1 MDLRH
6 KGTLLLIAGLV
17 IGCGSWYF
25 WPRQQADAAMKPAHS
40 APLVSMVTAMVKPL
54 PITLTTQG
62 HIIALNQVDIQ
73 AQITGT
79 VKTVAF
85 HEGDFVKAG
94 QLLFT
99 LDNASQ
105 SAAYD
110 RAVAALGESKAL
122 LVKAQNDLQRGR
134 ALKAKNYIS
143 MSDWDTLQSN
153 VQQYQAQ
160 YKAAQQDVQTADVT
174 LGYTRIVAPV
184 NGKTGALNVHPGSLV
199 QPGST
204 LPLVSLMQ
212 FDPIGVSFTLPEK
225 DLKPVLTAQAKGPV
239 TVWVENASGT
249 PTAGKLDFIDNSVST
264 ASGTITLKAQFS
276 NSNTLLWPGLFQNVK
291 VDAGVTPDAVVLPPQ
306 AVQNG
311 PDGHFVYV
319 VDKHN
324 QAAVK
329 PVTLL
334 RIQQSLA
341 VVTGISQGTKVV
353 NEGANNL
360 RPGITVQ
367 IASNIDKA
375 MMQP

>member
-1 MDLRH
+1 MALKH
-6 KGTLLLIAGLV
+6 KGTLLLITGLLL
-17 IGCGSWYF
+17 GSASWYF
-25 WPRQQADAAMKPAHS
+25 WPRQQADAAVKPAN
-40 APLVSMVTAMVKPL
+40 APALVSMISASVKPL

-62 HIIALNQVDIQ
+62 HVVALNQVDIQ

-79 VKTVAF
+79 VKSVDF

-94 QLLFT
+94 QPLFT
-99 LDNASQ
+99 LDSASQ
-105 SAAYD
+105 QAAYD
-110 RAVAALGESKAL
+110 HAVATVGESKAM
-122 LVKAQNDLQRGR
+122 LVKAQSDLQRGR

-143 MSDWDTLQSN
+143 MSDWDTLLSN

-160 YKAAQQDVQTADVT
+160 YQAAQQDVATARVN
-174 LGYTRIVAPV
+174 LGYTHIVAPV
-184 NGKTGALNVHPGSLV
+184 SGKTGALNVHPGSLV

-204 LPLVSLMQ
+204 LPLVSVMQ
-212 FDPIGVSFTLPEK
+212 FDPIGVSFTLPEQ
-225 DLKPVLTAQAKGPV
+225 DLKSVLAAQSKGSV

-264 ASGTITLKAQFS
+264 ASGTINLKAHFS
-276 NSNTLLWPGLFQNVK
+276 NKQSLLWPGLFQNVK

-319 VDKHN
+319 IDQHN
-324 QAAVK
+324 QATVK

-334 RIQQSLA
+334 RVQQQLA
-341 VVTGISQGTKVV
+341 VITGISEGTQVV

-360 RPGITVQ
+360 RPGMTVQ
-367 IASNIDKA
+367 IASNQHQA
-375 MMQP
+375 VAHP